1 MNVGDLRGILQYVPR
16 FRDRVFVVAIDGELI
31 ESPIFS
37 NILMDVA
44 VLRSLNVKIILVH
57 GASYQL
63 RRLAA
68 ERAIEISSSDGLG
81 ITDDPTLRLALDAT
95 SRATHEI
102 MEGLTTVDLRA
113 ASSNSIIA
121 HPAGIVKG
129 VDQQNT
135 GRVEK
140 VDTQALEL
148 FLRDGIVP
156 VLPPMGF
163 DGEGRTYRV
172 NAEAVAVEVAEAIRA
187 AKMIFLG
194 AHSPLVQEG
203 QVVRQL
209 AVSEAEKIVLA
220 QEVADAPKVVISKL
234 GSAVRACRQ
243 GITRVHLLDGRQD
256 GALLTEVF
264 SKEGIGTMVYSNE
277 YQQIRRVMKKDV
289 RSVLQLI
296 RQSVDDEALVRRSHT
311 DILANLQDYWL
322 LEIDRTPVGCVALHP
337 YESEGKAELACLY
350 ISKSHEN
357 RGYGRIMMQFV
368 EDQARKRSVHT
379 LFALSTQAF
388 VYLQQKG
395 GFTEA
400 SEEVLPRKRR
410 ERFVVSGRNSKILAK
425 HLAAEGKKVSK
436 TN

>member
-31 ESPIFS
+31 ETPIFS
-37 NILMDVA
+37 NILMDLA

-63 RRLAA
+63 RRLAQ
-68 ERAIEISSSDGLG
+68 ERGIAISSSDGLG
-81 ITDDPTLRLALDAT
+81 ITDDATMRLALDAT

-102 MEGLTTVDLRA
+102 MEGLTAVDLRA

-129 VDQQNT
+129 VDRQNT

-140 VDTQALEL
+140 VDTQALDL

-187 AKMIFLG
+187 AKMLFLG
-194 AHSPLVQEG
+194 AHPPLIRNG
-203 QVVRQL
+203 QVTRQL
-209 AVSEAEKIVLA
+209 AVSEAEKIV
-220 QEVADAPKVVISKL
+220 QSPGDYPPVVVSKL

-243 GITRVHLLDGRQD
+243 GIARVHLLDGRQD
-256 GALLTEVF
+256 GTLLTEVF

-311 DILANLQDYWL
+311 DILANLSDYWL

-337 YESEGKAELACLY
+337 YEEEQKAELACLY

-357 RGYGRIMMQFV
+357 RGYGRVMMQFV
-368 EDQARKRSVHT
+368 EDQARKRGVHT

-395 GFTEA
+395 GFSEA
-400 SEEVLPRKRR
+400 GEEALPQARR
-410 ERFVVSGRNSKILAK
+410 DKFIASGRNSKILAK
-425 HLAAEGKKVSK
+425 HLTATGEKVSPVSQ
-436 TN
+436 